1 MINKAG
7 KMCFIIVILLVI
19 PLSSCRPSK
28 AGVYPEIIFPD
39 EYVEGQDFIP
49 SAYSY
54 CNTPN
59 VAAVTEDG
67 IYFKAGLFLYFAD
80 KTTLKAHPLCYKL
93 TCAHSLASEEEVG
106 KCNAFCTTP
115 IGKDFVGVFRDKVYY
130 SGFDTETGRY
140 EFYSADLD
148 GSNRKVLFEDINSI
162 VMNSMRIHRGVMYYP
177 EEMIDLD
184 GKVRY
189 VFRGMDLTKKNPE
202 SEILFDGSTVSGS
215 FSRVL
220 PYGNYIYYNEAFL
233 VDREDGRKMRKTR
246 FSRYHILD
254 RTNEVLTELT
264 DLELYGI
271 VNDKLVFY
279 DGSDYYE
286 MDPETKNL
294 VLSEHGIEKFQQSHP
309 YWECHADSFT
319 ERIAF
324 FSCYDY
330 ENEPEYG
337 EVIWKRIIVNGSGE
351 EIGSIDE
358 PNFNLTRN
366 TCQVVSINGKEY
378 YLHFWASIRPFA
390 VELYS
395 IEDLLNGELKSHR
408 LLYTMDLNLLSP
420 GYRYTIK

>member
-1 MINKAG
+1 MIHKAG
-7 KMCFIIVILLVI
+7 KICFIIFILLVI

-28 AGVYPEIIFPD
+28 TKLFPEITFPD
-39 EYVEGQDFIP
+39 EYVEVQDFNP
-49 SAYSY
+49 TAYSW
-54 CNTPN
+54 CGTPN

-67 IYFKAGLFLYFAD
+67 IYFKAGIFLYFAD
-80 KTTLKAHPLCYKL
+80 KTTLKARPLCYKL
-93 TCAHSLASEEEVG
+93 TCAHSSASEEQVG
-106 KCNAFCTTP
+106 KCNAFCPTP

-140 EFYSADLD
+140 ELYSADLD
-148 GSNRKVLFEDINSI
+148 GSNRKVFIADISSI

-177 EEMIDLD
+177 EGMIDLD

-189 VFRGMDLTKKNPE
+189 TFRAMDLTKANPE
-202 SEILFDGSTVSGS
+202 SEILFDGSTVTGS

-220 PYGNYIYYNEAFL
+220 PYGNYIYYNEVFL
-233 VDREDGRKMRKTR
+233 LDREDGTKMRRTR
-246 FSRYHILD
+246 YSRFHILD

-286 MDPETKNL
+286 MDPETKDL
-294 VLSEHGIEKFQQSHP
+294 VLSELGIEKFQQSHP
-309 YWECHADSFT
+309 YWQCHAGSIT
-319 ERIAF
+319 ERITF

-330 ENEPEYG
+330 ENEPKDG
-337 EVIWKRIIVNGSGE
+337 EVIWKRIIVNEAGE
-351 EIGSIDE
+351 EVCSIDE
-358 PNFNLTRN
+358 PNFNLPEN
-366 TCQVVSINGKEY
+366 SCQVVSINGKDY

-395 IEDLLNGELKSHR
+395 IEDLLNGKLKSHR
-408 LLYTMDLNLLSP
+408 LLYAMDLNDLSP
-420 GYRYTIK
+420 GFRYTVK